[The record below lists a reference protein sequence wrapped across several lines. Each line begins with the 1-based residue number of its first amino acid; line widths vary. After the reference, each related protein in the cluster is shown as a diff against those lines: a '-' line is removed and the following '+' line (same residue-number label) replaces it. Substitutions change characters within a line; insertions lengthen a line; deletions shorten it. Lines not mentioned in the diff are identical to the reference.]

1 MFVCSWTHDFIQM
14 NPLLL
19 LRPVVSVSVRWHLTC
34 LTTSMNRCAE
44 VTAELRRFR
53 SMLSESAAAATN
65 LKVDPAETRTPVVR
79 TLCKKYEAYI
89 EIKVGIVIPV
99 EFRIPL
105 QLDLVSTDLPTL

>member
-1 MFVCSWTHDFIQM
+1 M
-14 NPLLL
+14 
-19 LRPVVSVSVRWHLTC
+19 VS
-34 LTTSMNRCAE
+34 
-44 VTAELRRFR
+44 
-53 SMLSESAAAATN
+53 
-65 LKVDPAETRTPVVR
+65 KVDPAETRTPVGR

>member
-1 MFVCSWTHDFIQM
+1 MIC
-14 NPLLL
+14 
-19 LRPVVSVSVRWHLTC
+19 VRYEGPI
-34 LTTSMNRCAE
+34 SAE
-44 VTAELRRFR
+44 TAEFCIVPDL
-53 SMLSESAAAATN
+53 
-65 LKVDPAETRTPVVR
+65 VDPAETRTPVVP